1 MPQIKV
7 KHGVH
12 VNKPPAEV
20 FAFLSDP
27 DKMPQWQSSNF
38 EVKGKSKASEKGKLQ
53 KGTKVHDR
61 RNVLGKE
68 IDGEWEVADVEQDR
82 RLVLRVAN
90 GPVPWEMTYT
100 LEAMEGGTYLSAEGG
115 GSLDVKIA
123 PAAANRSCQ
132 RLLEQD
138 LATLADILEK

>member
-38 EVKGKSKASEKGKLQ
+38 EVKELL
-53 KGTKVHDR
+53 GT
-61 RNVLGKE
+61 G
-68 IDGEWEVADVEQDR
+68 VAVGAVCSNTVGSR
-82 RLVLRVAN
+82 SRFYRLVN
-90 GPVPWEMTYT
+90 HYT
-100 LEAMEGGTYLSAEGG
+100 QPTA
-115 GSLDVKIA
+115 
-123 PAAANRSCQ
+123 
-132 RLLEQD
+132 
-138 LATLADILEK
+138 